1 MSKITKLSEAT
12 LNKLVRR
19 VIKEEEEEWVK
30 VSPEQYLEIM
40 KYASYN
46 AKGISMLPQYRGK
59 KIWITGNLNIRNLPI
74 KSLEG
79 IGYVDGDLDISKT
92 DVSDI
97 SFIKVKGR
105 VSDYDSGVERI
116 RKQKIKQGKLAA
128 AQERRENDEWS
139 PENSDDT
146 GTRARAIMEYIEN
159 NNNSR
164 FGGFKIRTEEDSNRL
179 VELERY
185 LESLLEK
192 QKQYDEE
199 GKDTEG
205 IYADIETTEDE
216 INEINDMMD
225 VYHLIPQ
232 ERYGFYSM
240 SQFEVVGNDNLD
252 GAEFAVGTEYEVE
265 KSCRERLDEDFDSPE
280 NFNESFIENHI
291 DEDEVLDYFRDHY
304 EYDVAGN
311 PDVYFSEED
320 FELSQEQEEKKSRL
334 EQEIAEYEERQEN
347 LDSEIEDPEEYSR
360 MYDQIQ
366 EHIDSLQEQI
376 DDMEP
381 DNEPTQD
388 MIDDKVDEMLRD
400 VKRNLI
406 DYMKDWGMDIGQY
419 IDKESAID
427 DIINSDGYGQILNG
441 YDGNYEEV
449 DVDGENYIVMRVG

>member
-1 MSKITKLSEAT
+1 MSKIIKLSEST

-19 VIKEEEEEWVK
+19 VIKEEENEWVK

-46 AKGISMLPQYRGK
+46 AKGVTMLPQYRGK
-59 KIWITGNLNIRNLPI
+59 KIWITGKLNVKGLPI

-79 IGYVDGDLDISKT
+79 VGYVEGDLDISNT
-92 DVSDI
+92 GISDI
-97 SFIKVKGR
+97 SFIDVKGR
-105 VSDYDSGVERI
+105 VSDYDSGVDRI
-116 RKQKIKQGKLAA
+116 RRQKIRQEKLAG
-128 AQERRENDEWS
+128 AQSRREDNEWS

-146 GTRARAIMEYIEN
+146 GTRARAIMEHIEN
-159 NNNSR
+159 SNYSR
-164 FGGFKIRTEEDSNRL
+164 FGGIKIRTEEDSNRL
-179 VELERY
+179 VELEKY
-185 LESLLEK
+185 MESLIEK

-225 VYHLIPQ
+225 IYNLIPQ
-232 ERYGFYSM
+232 ERYGYYSM
-240 SQFEVVGNDNLD
+240 SQFEVVSNNDLD

-265 KSCRERLDEDFDSPE
+265 KSCRERLDEDLDNPE
-280 NFNESFIENHI
+280 HFSESFIENHI
-291 DEDEVLDYFRDHY
+291 DEDAVLDYFRDHY
-304 EYDVAGN
+304 EYDVAEN

-320 FELSQEQEEKKSRL
+320 FELSQEEEEKKSRL

-381 DNEPTQD
+381 DGEPSQD
-388 MIDDKVDEMLRD
+388 MIDDKVEEMLRD
-400 VKRNLI
+400 VKRNII
-406 DYMKDWGMDIGQY
+406 DYMKDWGMNIADY
-419 IDKESAID
+419 LDKESAIE

-441 YDGNYEEV
+441 YDGNYDEV
-449 DVDGENYIVMRVG
+449 DVDGDNFIVMRVG

>member
-1 MSKITKLSEAT
+1 MSKIIKLSEST

-19 VIKEEEEEWVK
+19 VIKEEENEWVK

-59 KIWITGNLNIRNLPI
+59 KIWITGKLNVKGLPI

-79 IGYVDGDLDISKT
+79 VGYVEGDLDISNT
-92 DVSDI
+92 GISDI
-97 SFIKVKGR
+97 SFIDVKGR
-105 VSDYDSGVERI
+105 VSDYDSGVDRI
-116 RKQKIKQGKLAA
+116 RRQKIRQEKLAG
-128 AQERRENDEWS
+128 AQSRREDNEWS
-139 PENSDDT
+139 PENSDDE
-146 GTRARAIMEYIEN
+146 GNRARAIIEVIEN
-159 NNNSR
+159 GNYSR
-164 FGGFKIRTEEDSNRL
+164 FGGIKIRTEDDSNRL

-199 GKDTEG
+199 GKDSEG

-225 VYHLIPQ
+225 VYNLIPQ

-240 SQFEVVGNDNLD
+240 SQFEVVSNNDLD

-265 KSCRERLDEDFDSPE
+265 KSCRERLDEDLDNPE
-280 NFNESFIENHI
+280 HFSESFIENHI
-291 DEDEVLDYFRDHY
+291 DEDSVLDYFRDHY
-304 EYDVAGN
+304 EYDVAEN
-311 PDVYFSEED
+311 PDVYFNEGD
-320 FELSQEQEEKKSRL
+320 FELSQEQEEKKSKL

-347 LDSEIEDPEEYSR
+347 LDSEIEEPEEYSR

-381 DNEPTQD
+381 DGEPSQD
-388 MIDDKVDEMLRD
+388 MIDDKVEELLRD
-400 VKRNLI
+400 VKRNI
-406 DYMKDWGMDIGQY
+406 VDYMKDWGMDISKY
-419 IDKESAID
+419 IDKESAVE

-441 YDGNYEEV
+441 YDGNYDEV
-449 DVDGENYIVMRVG
+449 DVDGDNFIVMRVG

>member
-1 MSKITKLSEAT
+1 MSKIIKLSEAT

-19 VIKEEEEEWVK
+19 VIKEEEDEYIK
-30 VSPEQYLEIM
+30 VSPEQYLEMM

-59 KIWITGNLNIRNLPI
+59 KIWITGKLDVRGLPVN
-74 KSLEG
+74 SLEG
-79 IGYVDGDLDISKT
+79 ISYVEGDLEISNT
-92 DVSDI
+92 GISDI

-105 VSDYDSGVERI
+105 VSDYGSGVDRI
-116 RKQKIKQGKLAA
+116 RQQKIRQGKLAD
-128 AQERRENDEWS
+128 AQERRESNEWS
-139 PENSDDT
+139 PENGDDT
-146 GTRARAIMEYIEN
+146 GNRARAVIQVIEN
-159 NNNSR
+159 SNYTTKSV
-164 FGGFKIRTEEDSNRL
+164 KIRTEEDSNRL

-192 QKQYDEE
+192 QKQYDKE

-225 VYHLIPQ
+225 VYNLIPQ

-240 SQFEVVGNDNLD
+240 SQFEVVGNDDLE

-265 KSCRERLDEDFDSPE
+265 KSCRERLDEDFDNPE

-304 EYDVAGN
+304 EYDVAEN
-311 PDVYFSEED
+311 PEVYFNEED
-320 FELSQEQEEKKSRL
+320 FELSQEEEEKKSRL

-347 LDSEIEDPEEYSR
+347 LDSEIEEPEEYSR

-406 DYMKDWGMDIGQY
+406 DYMKDWGMDISKY

>member
-1 MSKITKLSEAT
+1 MSKIIKLSEST

-19 VIKEEEEEWVK
+19 VIKEEENEWVK

-46 AKGISMLPQYRGK
+46 AKGVTMLPQYRGK
-59 KIWITGNLNIRNLPI
+59 KIWITGKLNVKGLPI

-79 IGYVDGDLDISKT
+79 VGYVEGDLDISNT
-92 DVSDI
+92 GISDI
-97 SFIKVKGR
+97 SFIDVKGR
-105 VSDYDSGVERI
+105 VSDYDSGVDRI
-116 RKQKIKQGKLAA
+116 RRQKIRQEKLAG
-128 AQERRENDEWS
+128 AQSRREDNEWS
-139 PENSDDT
+139 PENSDDE
-146 GTRARAIMEYIEN
+146 GNRARAIIEVIEN
-159 NNNSR
+159 GNYSR
-164 FGGFKIRTEEDSNRL
+164 FGGIKIRTEEDSNRL

-225 VYHLIPQ
+225 VYNLIPQ

-240 SQFEVVGNDNLD
+240 SQFEVVSNNDLD

-265 KSCRERLDEDFDSPE
+265 KSCRERLDEDLDNPE
-280 NFNESFIENHI
+280 HFSESFIENHI
-291 DEDEVLDYFRDHY
+291 DEDSVLDYFRDHY
-304 EYDVAGN
+304 EYDVAEN
-311 PDVYFSEED
+311 PEVYFNEDD
-320 FELSQEQEEKKSRL
+320 FELSQEQEEKKSKL

-347 LDSEIEDPEEYSR
+347 LDSEIEEPEEYSR

-381 DNEPTQD
+381 DGEPSQD
-388 MIDDKVDEMLRD
+388 MIDDKVEEMLRD
-400 VKRNLI
+400 VKRNI
-406 DYMKDWGMDIGQY
+406 IHYMKDWGMEIAKY
-419 IDKESAID
+419 INKESAVE

-441 YDGNYEEV
+441 YDGNYDEV
-449 DVDGENYIVMRVG
+449 DVDGDNFIVMRVG

>member
-1 MSKITKLSEAT
+1 MSKIIKLSEST

-19 VIKEEEEEWVK
+19 VIKEEENEWVK

-46 AKGISMLPQYRGK
+46 AKGVTMLPQYRGK
-59 KIWITGNLNIRNLPI
+59 KIWITGELNVRDLPI

-79 IGYVDGDLDISKT
+79 VGYVEGYLDITNT
-92 DVSDI
+92 DISDI
-97 SFIKVKGR
+97 SFIDVKGR
-105 VSDYDSGVERI
+105 VIDYNSGVDRI
-116 RKQKIKQGKLAA
+116 RKQKIRQGKLAD
-128 AQERRENDEWS
+128 AQSRREDNEWS
-139 PENSDDT
+139 PENSDDE
-146 GTRARAIMEYIEN
+146 GNRARAIMEHIEN
-159 NNNSR
+159 GNYSR
-164 FGGFKIRTEEDSNRL
+164 FGGIKIRTEEDSNRL

-185 LESLLEK
+185 MESLIEK

-225 VYHLIPQ
+225 VYNLIPQ

-240 SQFEVVGNDNLD
+240 SQFEVVSNNDLD

-265 KSCRERLDEDFDSPE
+265 KSCRERLEDDLENPE
-280 NFNESFIENHI
+280 HFNESFIENHI
-291 DEDEVLDYFRDHY
+291 DEDSVLDYFRDHY
-304 EYDVAGN
+304 EYDVAEN
-311 PDVYFSEED
+311 PDVYFNEED
-320 FELSQEQEEKKSRL
+320 FELSQKQEEKKSKL

-347 LDSEIEDPEEYSR
+347 LDSEIEEPEEYSR

-381 DNEPTQD
+381 DGEPSQD
-388 MIDDKVDEMLRD
+388 MIDDKVEELLRD
-400 VKRNLI
+400 VKRNI
-406 DYMKDWGMDIGQY
+406 VDYMKDWGMDISKY

-441 YDGNYEEV
+441 YDGNYDGV
-449 DVDGENYIVMRVG
+449 KIDGEYYIVMRVG

>member
-1 MSKITKLSEAT
+1 MSKIIKLSEAT

-105 VSDYDSGVERI
+105 VSDYDSGVERL
-116 RKQKIKQGKLAA
+116 RKQRIKREKLAD

-146 GTRARAIMEYIEN
+146 GTRARAVMEYIN
-159 NNNSR
+159 DTNTR
-164 FGGFKIRTEEDSNRL
+164 VTIRTEEDDIRL
-179 VELERY
+179 KELEREM
-185 LESLLEK
+185 ESLLEK
-192 QKQYDEE
+192 EKQYDDE
-199 GKDTEG
+199 GKDLTD
-205 IYADIETTEDE
+205 IYADIEAVEDE

-225 VYHLIPQ
+225 VYHLIPID
-232 ERYGFYSM
+232 YGFYDM
-240 SQFEVVGNDNLD
+240 SQFEVVGNDDLE

-265 KSCRERLDEDFDSPE
+265 KACRERLDEDFDTPE
-280 NFNESFIENHI
+280 NFNESFIYNHI
-291 DEDEVLDYFRDHY
+291 DEDAVLDYFRDHY
-304 EYDVAGN
+304 EYDVAEN
-311 PDVYFSEED
+311 PDIYFSEED
-320 FELSQEQEEKKSRL
+320 FELSQEEEEKKSRL

-347 LDSEIEDPEEYSR
+347 LDSEIEDSEEYSR

-427 DIINSDGYGQILNG
+427 DVINTDGYGHILNS

>member
-1 MSKITKLSEAT
+1 MSKIIKLSEST

-19 VIKEEEEEWVK
+19 VIKEEENEWVK

-59 KIWITGNLNIRNLPI
+59 KIWITGKLNVKGLPI

-79 IGYVDGDLDISKT
+79 VGYVEGDLDISNT
-92 DVSDI
+92 GISDI
-97 SFIKVKGR
+97 SFIDVKGR
-105 VSDYDSGVERI
+105 VSDYDSGVDRI
-116 RKQKIKQGKLAA
+116 RRQKIRQEKLAG
-128 AQERRENDEWS
+128 AQSRREDNEWS
-139 PENSDDT
+139 PENSDDE
-146 GTRARAIMEYIEN
+146 GNRARAIIEVIEN
-159 NNNSR
+159 GNYSR
-164 FGGFKIRTEEDSNRL
+164 FGGIKIRTEDDSNRL

-199 GKDTEG
+199 GKDSEG

-225 VYHLIPQ
+225 VYNLIPQ

-240 SQFEVVGNDNLD
+240 SQFEVVSNNDLD

-265 KSCRERLDEDFDSPE
+265 KSCRERLEDDLENPE
-280 NFNESFIENHI
+280 YFSESFIENHI

-304 EYDVAGN
+304 EYDVAEN
-311 PDVYFSEED
+311 PDVYFNEGD
-320 FELSQEQEEKKSRL
+320 FELSQEQEEKKSKL

-347 LDSEIEDPEEYSR
+347 LDSEIEEPEEYSR

-381 DNEPTQD
+381 DGEPSQD
-388 MIDDKVDEMLRD
+388 MIDDKVEEMLRY
-400 VKRNLI
+400 VKRNI
-406 DYMKDWGMDIGQY
+406 IHYMKDWGMNISDY
-419 IDKESAID
+419 LDKESAIE

-441 YDGNYEEV
+441 YDGNYDEV
-449 DVDGENYIVMRVG
+449 DVDGDNFIVMRVG